1 MDILP
6 EKFIPTLRK
15 MAQFRNRLVHLY
27 WDVDEEA
34 IYDIL
39 QKDLGD
45 FELFIRYILEY
56 MESESPEET
65 AE

>member
-1 MDILP
+1 
-6 EKFIPTLRK
+6 